1 MIKRLSRSLAVF
13 SLVIGAWS
21 VPAHDAGAVTVNF
34 QGLRGDGQGI
44 LGHDF
49 VAAGLIPHMT
59 GLYAG
64 KTTGPY
70 TRLASPDAFDATSG
84 LEVAAGT
91 SGGGFAATAPAP
103 HGLAGLGIVGP
114 LHISISGFTLD
125 TSLTG
130 GDLFFTSA
138 SDEHRTYRN
147 GLATI
152 FEETAPGVFT
162 ELASYTGGVFDID
175 IDYQTGSITNVFTGV
190 LEPGSLSIFPTM
202 WSGTSFDHIDEAG
215 TSALGPFG
223 AFSVTTSM
231 EVDTETEGA
240 IPEPGAIALFALGLL
255 GTGIAVR
262 RRASA

>member
-1 MIKRLSRSLAVF
+1 MTKKLTRYLAVF
-13 SLVIGAWS
+13 ALLIGAWS
-21 VPAHDAGAVTVNF
+21 VPAQDASAVTINF

-44 LGHDF
+44 LGHAF
-49 VAAGLIPHMT
+49 VAAGDIPHMT
-59 GLYAG
+59 GFYAG

-70 TRLASPDAFDATSG
+70 TRLASPDAFNAATG

-103 HGLAGLGIVGP
+103 HGLAGLGIAGP

-125 TSLTG
+125 TSLAG
-130 GDLFFTSA
+130 GGLFFTSA
-138 SDEHRTYRN
+138 TDEHRTYRN

-152 FEETAPGVFT
+152 FEETAPGVFN

-175 IDYQTGSITNVFTGV
+175 IDYLTGSITNVFTGA

-202 WSGTSFDHIDEAG
+202 WSGTSFDPINEAG
-215 TSALGPFG
+215 ISALGPFG

-240 IPEPGAIALFALGLL
+240 IPEPGAAALFALGLL
-255 GTGIAVR
+255 GTGLVAR
-262 RRASA
+262 RRISA